1 MRAGGRASDGS
12 DDVRARCVNV
22 SFGVSVSR
30 GPLCKCIIGISVSA
44 RCVNVSFAQR
54 ALPSN
59 SSPGVRPGRVE
70 RRAWRGDDVDTTR
83 RERAAV

>member
-44 RCVNVSFAQR
+44 RCVNVSCGARCRAQT
-54 ALPSN
+54 A
-59 SSPGVRPGRVE
+59 GVRPGRVE

>member
-44 RCVNVSFAQR
+44 RCVNVSLGR
-54 ALPSN
+54 ALPSA
-59 SSPGVRPGRVE
+59 GVRPGRVE

>member
-30 GPLCKCIIGISVSA
+30 GPLCKCIIWTRAGASA
-44 RCVNVSFAQR
+44 R
-54 ALPSN
+54 
-59 SSPGVRPGRVE
+59 PGVRPGRGEARAE
-70 RRAWRGDDVDTTR
+70 RRGDDDTTR